1 MTGPAECEVIG
12 RWRIVSSD
20 VWERDY
26 LDLVQSAFNHIGQ
39 DGRGELA
46 FGAVNASLDLAY
58 SHTVV
63 FFAFEGFDEGDEVN
77 GSGSVELLED
87 GSLEVEISFRL
98 GDDAALRAE
107 RDPSSTPC

>member
-1 MTGPAECEVIG
+1 MTGPAACEVIG

-26 LDLVQSAFNHIGQ
+26 LDLVQPAFIPLGQ

-46 FGAVNASLDLAY
+46 FGAANASLDLAY

-63 FFAFEGFDEGDEVN
+63 FVTFEGFDEGEAVN
-77 GSGSVELLED
+77 GSGSVELVED
-87 GSLEVEISFRL
+87 GSLEVEISFHL
-98 GDDAALRAE
+98 GDDAVLRAK

>member
-1 MTGPAECEVIG
+1 MRSPAECEVIG

-26 LDLVQSAFNHIGQ
+26 LDLVQPALIPIGQ

-46 FGAVNASLDLAY
+46 FGAANASLDLAD

-63 FFAFEGFDEGDEVN
+63 FVTFEGFDEGDEVN

-98 GDDAALRAE
+98 GDDAVRRAE

>member
-1 MTGPAECEVIG
+1 MRSPAECEVIG

-26 LDLVQSAFNHIGQ
+26 LDLVQPAFIPIGQ
-39 DGRGELA
+39 GGRGGLA

-58 SHTVV
+58 GHTVV
-63 FFAFEGFDEGDEVN
+63 FFTFEGFDEGDAVN

-87 GSLEVEISFRL
+87 GSLEVEISFHL
-98 GDDAALRAE
+98 GDDAVLRAE

>member
-1 MTGPAECEVIG
+1 MRSPAECEVIG

-20 VWERDY
+20 VWDRDY
-26 LDLVQSAFNHIGQ
+26 LDLVQPAFIPIGQ

-46 FGAVNASLDLAY
+46 FGAVNASLDL
-58 SHTVV
+58 
-63 FFAFEGFDEGDEVN
+63 DEGDAVN
-77 GSGSVELLED
+77 GSGSVELLEA
-87 GSLEVEISFRL
+87 GSLDVEISFRL

>member
-20 VWERDY
+20 VWDRDY
-26 LDLVQSAFNHIGQ
+26 LDLVQPAFIHIGQ

-46 FGAVNASLDLAY
+46 FGAVNASLD
-58 SHTVV
+58 
-63 FFAFEGFDEGDEVN
+63 FDEGDAVN

-87 GSLEVEISFRL
+87 GSLEVEISFHL
-98 GDDAALRAE
+98 GDDAVLRAE

>member
-1 MTGPAECEVIG
+1 MMGGAECEVIG

-20 VWERDY
+20 VWDRDY
-26 LDLVQSAFNHIGQ
+26 LDLVQPAFIHIGQ

-46 FGAVNASLDLAY
+46 FGAANALLDLAY

-63 FFAFEGFDEGDEVN
+63 FVTFEGFDEGDEVN
-77 GSGSVELLED
+77 GSGSDELLED

-98 GDDAALRAE
+98 GDDAVLRAE

>member
-1 MTGPAECEVIG
+1 MMGPAACEVIG

-26 LDLVQSAFNHIGQ
+26 LDLVQPAFIRIGQ

-46 FGAVNASLDLAY
+46 FGAVNASLDL
-58 SHTVV
+58 
-63 FFAFEGFDEGDEVN
+63 DEGDAVN

-87 GSLEVEISFRL
+87 GSLEVEISFHL
-98 GDDAALRAE
+98 GDDAVLRAK
-107 RDPSSTPC
+107 RDPSSTSC

>member
-1 MTGPAECEVIG
+1 MTSPAACEVIG

-20 VWERDY
+20 VWDQDN
-26 LDLVQSAFNHIGQ
+26 LDLVQPAFIHIGQ

-46 FGAVNASLDLAY
+46 FGAANASLDLAY

-63 FFAFEGFDEGDEVN
+63 FVTFEGFDEGDEVN

-98 GDDAALRAE
+98 GDDAVLRAE

>member
-1 MTGPAECEVIG
+1 MTSPAECEVIG

-26 LDLVQSAFNHIGQ
+26 LDLVQPAFIPIGQ

-46 FGAVNASLDLAY
+46 FGAANASLDL
-58 SHTVV
+58 
-63 FFAFEGFDEGDEVN
+63 DEGDAVN

-87 GSLEVEISFRL
+87 GSLEVEISFHL
-98 GDDAALRAE
+98 GDDAVLRAE
-107 RDPSSTPC
+107 QDPSSTPC

>member
-1 MTGPAECEVIG
+1 MTSPAACEVIG

-26 LDLVQSAFNHIGQ
+26 LDLVQPAFIPIGQ

-46 FGAVNASLDLAY
+46 FGAANASLDLAY

-63 FFAFEGFDEGDEVN
+63 FVTFEGFDEGDEVN

-87 GSLEVEISFRL
+87 GALEVEISFRL
-98 GDDAALRAE
+98 GDDAVLQAE
-107 RDPSSTPC
+107 RNPSSTPC